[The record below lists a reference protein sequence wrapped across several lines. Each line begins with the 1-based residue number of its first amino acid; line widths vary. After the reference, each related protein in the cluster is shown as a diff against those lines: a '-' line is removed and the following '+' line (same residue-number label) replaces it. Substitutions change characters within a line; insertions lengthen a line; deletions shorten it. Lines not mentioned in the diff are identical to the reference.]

1 MYVYILLIKS
11 GASQDASV
19 TPTSKRDPINP
30 GHKDNSFREFRRLC
44 AGVADNSSYLDK
56 SSLVRTWLTRGTG
69 DTFQASDSCDSLYDS
84 LSVSCKSFRILFST
98 Q

>member
-1 MYVYILLIKS
+1 MTS
-11 GASQDASV
+11 
-19 TPTSKRDPINP
+19 TSKRDPINP

-69 DTFQASDSCDSLYDS
+69 DTFQASVSCDSLYDS
-84 LSVSCKSFRILFST
+84 LYDSSI
-98 Q
+98 